1 MEDNNA
7 QQKKGMALIIL
18 SAVLFGFMPLF
29 AKIAYAHGNN
39 AYTLAFHRFFFGSIV
54 MFLIVHFVQK
64 NSLRIKPR
72 EMKSIFYLSLP
83 FAFTPVLLYASYNYI
98 SSGLATTLHFCYPIM
113 VILICAVFLKDRPSQ
128 KKIICCLLCTLGIV
142 LFYTPGGQISLW
154 GMAIALISGLV
165 YAAYIVLLDKSFL
178 RRVAPLT
185 LAFWMTTFSA
195 AEVGVVTLGMGKM
208 VWSLDAAGWAVSFTL
223 AVMATVIAVVAF
235 QRGTAICGAQKAS
248 LLSTFEP
255 LTSVVLGIALLGE
268 VLSGRT
274 LLGIICILFSI
285 ILLIIEPTSKTPTR
299 DPKAAAAN
307 PN

>member
-299 DPKAAAAN
+299 DPKTAAAN